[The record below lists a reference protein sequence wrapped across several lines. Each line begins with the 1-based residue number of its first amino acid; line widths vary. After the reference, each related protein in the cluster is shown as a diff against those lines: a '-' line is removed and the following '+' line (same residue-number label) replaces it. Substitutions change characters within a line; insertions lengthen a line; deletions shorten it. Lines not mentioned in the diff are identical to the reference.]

1 MRRLRF
7 PGFVEAPGVLGGW
20 AELDWADV
28 TSLGLRCPTSLRVL
42 RIARRR
48 LGYCSQ
54 GCKCRYAALL
64 GVETVVGAWLLWRY
78 WVSADFELK
87 PGSWILGLHVG
98 EGLPQRTMTKRLL
111 WGRIALSYR
120 DF

>member
-20 AELDWADV
+20 AELDWAYV
-28 TSLGLRCPTSLRVL
+28 MSLGLRCPTSLRVL

-48 LGYCSQ
+48 LGY
-54 GCKCRYAALL
+54 
-64 GVETVVGAWLLWRY
+64 VVGAWLLWRY
-78 WVSADFELK
+78 WVSADFELR

-98 EGLPQRTMTKRLL
+98 EGLSQRTMTKRLL